1 PKFRTS
7 LSTLYPSFPPPPP
20 ARGRRQIWS
29 RHSFTRSLPLKLM
42 ADIKWTPV
50 RYLSYGVGH
59 VLNDMCASTWFSY
72 LLVFLLHA
80 VDMSPVDSAVV
91 MFCGQI
97 ADGLATPLVGV
108 FSDRSSGLPWLGL
121 GRRKTWLAIGSLL
134 VILCFFF
141 VFGACAPRWFSDSPS
156 RMVLLVYYSAAA
168 SIFNVG
174 WATVQVSH
182 MAMVP
187 ELSDDDNVRCV
198 LNSTRYAFTI
208 LSNVLVFCVFL
219 VLLRVVSPLGV
230 PDAEKFTLLAYTSL
244 LVGGIC
250 TVVFLTGTPEK
261 VTVEKKEKD
270 PAKILAQS
278 PVMADL
284 EGRGHSAFPCEGDLD
299 VPAVEVVGTSDH
311 MTWSCWFKLG
321 MFYEVGLVYMCTR
334 LVVNVTQVFISFYLI
349 VTLQMSATSIA
360 IVPLLVYLSGFLA
373 TFFLRY
379 LNESLGRT
387 GSFALGAG
395 LIVVALVLSYFLTP
409 ETATWVYP
417 FSIVLGMGN
426 SIIMVTSVCLTG
438 DLVGNNVESGAFVY
452 GAMSFTDKISNGIA
466 ILFIQNTRQQ
476 LQDLPDQDSE
486 FLRQVYCILPSL
498 AALVGLC
505 TVMFMTH
512 CSGSGDRRR
521 RKVESASS
529 STADETEILLVNEEA
544 KATGYGSI

>member
-1 PKFRTS
+1 M
-7 LSTLYPSFPPPPP
+7 PPPP
-20 ARGRRQIWS
+20 
-29 RHSFTRSLPLKLM
+29 
-42 ADIKWTPV
+42 DIKWTPL
-50 RYLSYGVGH
+50 RFLAYGVGH

-97 ADGLATPLVGV
+97 ADGIATPLVGV
-108 FSDRSSGLPWLGL
+108 FSDRSSGLPALGL
-121 GRRKTWLAIGSLL
+121 GRRKTWLAVGSLL
-134 VILCFFF
+134 VVLCFFF
-141 VFGACAPRWFSDSPS
+141 VFGACAPRWLWAEPS

-168 SIFNVG
+168 SVFNVG

-219 VLLRVVSPLGV
+219 VLLRVVEPFGV

-244 LVGGIC
+244 VVGGVC
-250 TVVFLTGTPEK
+250 TVVFLSGTPEN
-261 VTVEKKEKD
+261 
-270 PAKILAQS
+270 S

-284 EGRGHSAFPCEGDLD
+284 EGRGPSAFPCEGDLD
-299 VPAVEVVGTSDH
+299 VPAVEVVGTSSDK

-349 VTLQMSATSIA
+349 VTLDMSATSIA

-379 LNESLGRT
+379 LNEALGRT
-387 GSFALGAG
+387 GSFALGAA

-417 FSIVLGMGN
+417 FSIILGMGN

-466 ILFIQNTRQQ
+466 ILFIQNTRQA
-476 LQDLPDQDSE
+476 LQDLPEQDGE
-486 FLRQVYCILPSL
+486 FLRQVYCVLPSL

-512 CSGSGDRRR
+512 CSGSSDRRR

-529 STADETEILLVNEEA
+529 STADETEILLANDEP
-544 KATGYGSI
+544 KSTGYGSV

>member
-1 PKFRTS
+1 MD
-7 LSTLYPSFPPPPP
+7 ST
-20 ARGRRQIWS
+20 
-29 RHSFTRSLPLKLM
+29 
-42 ADIKWTPV
+42 KWTPV
-50 RYLSYGVGH
+50 RYLAYGVGH

-80 VDMSPVDSAVV
+80 VQMSPVDSAVV

-97 ADGLATPLVGV
+97 ADGVATPLVGV
-108 FSDRSSGLPWLGL
+108 FSDRSRGIPSIGL
-121 GRRKTWLAIGSLL
+121 GRRKTWLAGGALL
-134 VILCFFF
+134 VVLCFFF
-141 VFGACAPRWFSDSPS
+141 VFAACAPKWVSTNPS
-156 RMVLLVYYSAAA
+156 RVVLLVYYSAAA
-168 SIFNVG
+168 SVFNIG
-174 WATVQVSH
+174 WAAVQVSH

-187 ELSDDDNVRCV
+187 ELSEDDNVRCV

-219 VLLRVVSPLGV
+219 VLLRVVEPFGV

-244 LVGGIC
+244 VVGGIC
-250 TVVFLTGTPEK
+250 TAVFLLGTPEK
-261 VTVEKKEKD
+261 LTMTEEEMQST
-270 PAKILAQS
+270 AEAITQS
-278 PVMADL
+278 PLMADQRDRGPNSL
-284 EGRGHSAFPCEGDLD
+284 PFEGSMGVSAG
-299 VPAVEVVGTSDH
+299 EVATTSEQ
-311 MTWSCWFKLG
+311 MTWSCWFRVG
-321 MFYEVGLVYMCTR
+321 MFYEVGVVYMCTR

-387 GSFALGAG
+387 GSFALGAA

-409 ETATWVYP
+409 ETAIWVYP

-426 SIIMVTSVCLTG
+426 SIIMVTSVCLEG

-466 ILFIQNTRQQ
+466 ILFIQNEREK
-476 LQDLPDQDSE
+476 LQDLPEQDGE
-486 FLRQVYCILPSL
+486 FLRQVYCILPSI
-498 AALVGLC
+498 AALLGLC

-529 STADETEILLVNEEA
+529 STADETEIPLVDDQKLN
-544 KATGYGSI
+544 GYGSV